1 MEQLQIQQSSFPQ
14 MFKSE
19 QFGQVCGVEIGGEP
33 WFIGKDIAA
42 ALGYK
47 NTKDAILTKVD
58 EEDRRILQR
67 SEITTFENH
76 IPKSV
81 FPVEFVP
88 ANIPPRGVTIISES
102 GVYALIFGSKL
113 PEAKQ
118 FKHWITHDVIPAIR
132 KHEMYITPQ
141 MAEKILADPDIMIR
155 ILQELKAERNK
166 NAALEEE
173 NSLLAKEVLA
183 HNPRELVTRI
193 IRKVGGVGM
202 RNNFKYAWNLWKK
215 DMYSL
220 KGISLNRRVHDG
232 SMLDAVREDEWQDA
246 ISVAVALARDFGVD
260 ISDEMRRT
268 DWVPGETA

>member
-1 MEQLQIQQSSFPQ
+1 MEQLQIQQSNLPQ
-14 MFKSE
+14 VFENE
-19 QFGQVCGVEIGGEP
+19 QFGRVRGLDIDGEP
-33 WFIGKDIAA
+33 WFVGKDVAV
-42 ALGYK
+42 ALGYS
-47 NTKDAILTKVD
+47 NPQRAIRNHVD
-58 EEDRRILQR
+58 DDD
-67 SEITTFENH
+67 
-76 IPKSV
+76 K
-81 FPVEFVP
+81 
-88 ANIPPRGVTIISES
+88 GVTEMVTPGGKQQIPIINESGLYSLIISSE
-102 GVYALIFGSKL
+102 L
-113 PEAKQ
+113 PGAKQ
-118 FKHWITHDVIPAIR
+118 FKRWITHDVIPTIR

-173 NSLLAKEVLA
+173 NSLLAKEVLV
-183 HNPRELVTRI
+183 HNPRDLVTRI

-202 RNNFKYAWNLWKK
+202 HNNFKYAWNLWKK

-220 KGISLNRRVHDG
+220 KGISLNRRIHDG

-268 DWVPGETA
+268 DWVPKETA

>member
-1 MEQLQIQQSSFPQ
+1 MEQLQIQQSNLPQ
-14 MFKSE
+14 VFENE
-19 QFGQVCGVEIGGEP
+19 QFGRVRGIDIDGEP
-33 WFIGKDIAA
+33 WFVGKDVAV
-42 ALGYK
+42 ALGYVNPK
-47 NTKDAILTKVD
+47 KALADHVD
-58 EEDRRILQR
+58 KEDKKQGD
-67 SEITTFENH
+67 
-76 IPKSV
+76 
-81 FPVEFVP
+81 
-88 ANIPPRGVTIISES
+88 GVTIRDPIGRDQQPTLINES
-102 GVYALIFGSKL
+102 GLYSLILSSKM
-113 PEAKQ
+113 PAARE
-118 FKHWITHDVIPAIR
+118 FKRWITHDVIPSIR
-132 KHEMYITPQ
+132 RHEMYITPQ

-202 RNNFKYAWNLWKK
+202 HNNFKYAWNLWKK

-220 KGISLNRRVHDG
+220 KGISLNRRIHDR

-268 DWVPGETA
+268 DWVPEETA

>member
-1 MEQLQIQQSSFPQ
+1 MEQLQIQQSYLPQ
-14 MFKSE
+14 VFENE
-19 QFGQVCGVEIGGEP
+19 QFGRVRGLDIDGEP
-33 WFIGKDIAA
+33 WFVGKDVAV
-42 ALGYK
+42 ALGYS
-47 NTKDAILTKVD
+47 NPQRAIRNHVD
-58 EEDRRILQR
+58 DDD
-67 SEITTFENH
+67 
-76 IPKSV
+76 K
-81 FPVEFVP
+81 
-88 ANIPPRGVTIISES
+88 GVTEMVTPGGKQQIPIINESGLYSLIISSE
-102 GVYALIFGSKL
+102 L
-113 PEAKQ
+113 PGAKQ
-118 FKHWITHDVIPAIR
+118 FKRWITHDVIPTIR

-173 NSLLAKEVLA
+173 NSLLAKEVLV
-183 HNPRELVTRI
+183 HNPRDLVTRI

-202 RNNFKYAWNLWKK
+202 HNNFKYAWNLWKK

-220 KGISLNRRVHDG
+220 KGISLNRRIHDG

-268 DWVPGETA
+268 DWIPEETA

>member
-1 MEQLQIQQSSFPQ
+1 MEQLQIQQSYLPQ
-14 MFKSE
+14 VFENE
-19 QFGQVCGVEIGGEP
+19 QFGRVRGLDIDGEP
-33 WFIGKDIAA
+33 WFVGKDVAV
-42 ALGYK
+42 ALGYS
-47 NTKDAILTKVD
+47 NPQRAIRNHVD
-58 EEDRRILQR
+58 DDD
-67 SEITTFENH
+67 
-76 IPKSV
+76 K
-81 FPVEFVP
+81 
-88 ANIPPRGVTIISES
+88 GVTEMVTPGGKQQIPIINESGLYSLIISSE
-102 GVYALIFGSKL
+102 L
-113 PEAKQ
+113 PGAKQ
-118 FKHWITHDVIPAIR
+118 FKRWITHDVIPTIR

-173 NSLLAKEVLA
+173 NSLLAKEVLV
-183 HNPRELVTRI
+183 HNPRDLVTRI

-202 RNNFKYAWNLWKK
+202 HNNFKYAWNLWKK

-220 KGISLNRRVHDG
+220 KGISLNRRIHDG

-268 DWVPGETA
+268 DWVSEETA

>member
-1 MEQLQIQQSSFPQ
+1 MEQLQIQQGNLPQ
-14 MFKSE
+14 VFENE
-19 QFGQVCGVEIGGEP
+19 QFGRVRGIDIDGEP
-33 WFIGKDIAA
+33 WFVGKDVAV
-42 ALGYK
+42 ALGYS
-47 NTKDAILTKVD
+47 NPQRAIRNHVD
-58 EEDRRILQR
+58 DDD
-67 SEITTFENH
+67 
-76 IPKSV
+76 K
-81 FPVEFVP
+81 
-88 ANIPPRGVTIISES
+88 GVTEMVTPGGRQQIPIINESGLYSLIISSE
-102 GVYALIFGSKL
+102 L
-113 PEAKQ
+113 PGAKQ
-118 FKHWITHDVIPAIR
+118 FKRWITHDVIPSIR

-202 RNNFKYAWNLWKK
+202 HNNFKYAWNLWKK

-220 KGISLNRRVHDG
+220 KGISLNRRIHDG

-268 DWVPGETA
+268 DWVPEETA